1 MGAWYDLMSSDI
13 TVLQAMP
20 DEAFEN
26 QKWEEQ
32 QDRDRKARGLR
43 EMQARKLREAISG
56 DFSWK
61 WIYLPDVFFT
71 W

>member
-1 MGAWYDLMSSDI
+1 
-13 TVLQAMP
+13 MP